1 MAAEV
6 EVQRALYGALSG
18 LGLRVYDSAPQSADG
33 GSVAAFPYVEVGAI
47 VMAEYDTTTDTG
59 FDFVARVHVRLGDGL
74 GLLLVLLLLLLILL
88 LLVLDGRLHL
98 GDLTIAGHTL
108 ILLRRETSDVT
119 RIADG
124 SFHGVC
130 EYRGLVTKN

>member
-59 FDFVARVHVRLGDGL
+59 FDFVARVHVRSRSASMMEAKTLQGQ
-74 GLLLVLLLLLLILL
+74 IYS
-88 LLVLDGRLHL
+88 RLHL

>member
-59 FDFVARVHVRLGDGL
+59 FDFVARVHVRSRSASMMEAKTLQGQ
-74 GLLLVLLLLLLILL
+74 IY
-88 LLVLDGRLHL
+88 GRLHL

-130 EYRGLVTKN
+130 EYRGQITTI